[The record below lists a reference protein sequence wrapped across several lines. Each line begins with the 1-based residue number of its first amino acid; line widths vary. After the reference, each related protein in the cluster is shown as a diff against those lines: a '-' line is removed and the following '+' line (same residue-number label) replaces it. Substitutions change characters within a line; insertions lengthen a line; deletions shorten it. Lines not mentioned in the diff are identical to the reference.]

1 MPCHHSKPKTTSPS
15 HFFKAKLKT
24 SFWSFSTIQTWF
36 LHVNIVQH
44 HISCWSFLTIH
55 QHQFSAKSWLKLI
68 VLFLWS
74 FLTIHQHQLSVK
86 FWLKLIVIF
95 LWNKVQY
102 YSKPQLK
109 PLMLLKPW
117 PQLRK
122 IVNHKFLVQFDE
134 NQCQKRIKIWNQ
146 RHRQIDNQSQ
156 KRT

>member
-1 MPCHHSKPKTTSPS
+1 MPKWWP
-15 HFFKAKLKT
+15 
-24 SFWSFSTIQTWF
+24 WQTWF

-55 QHQFSAKSWLKLI
+55 QHPFNVKFWLKLI
-68 VLFLWS
+68 VIFLWS
-74 FLTIHQHQLSVK
+74 FLTIHQHQFSVKFWLKLIVIFLWSFLTIHQHQFSVK

-102 YSKPQLK
+102 YFKPQLK
-109 PLMLLKPW
+109 PLMLFKPL
-117 PQLRK
+117 PQPRK

-134 NQCQKRIKIWNQ
+134 NQCEKRTKNWNQ

-156 KRT
+156 KTT